1 MKLPLPKPFR
11 FDRVPDAIY
20 VELVNSLFSL
30 IPPIVVFA
38 ITHFII
44 GLAIAAETGDIL
56 ILVLT
61 VAGVLV
67 SIERIAMAR
76 KYRRDIAAMP
86 LSATTARMWER
97 RFAIRSIASAIVV
110 SAMGVRTFMLPDE
123 TSHMLIIGAL
133 FAYAAGTIT
142 RVAYRPRLALLN
154 LVIVAVPS
162 AIACLL
168 DGGAVHAC
176 LSLTMMIFLFGAFET
191 TAHLYRTIVS
201 HLTLKQRFSGLAR
214 LDPLTGLCNR
224 LVLNEWLEPILA
236 EANRKQIGL
245 AVHSLDLNHF
255 KAANDRFGHPAGDAI
270 LKQVA
275 ARLSLLTRSSDL
287 LVRLGGDE
295 FILIQTGVDTREHAI
310 SLATRI
316 VQDIGAPYA
325 INGYEIRIGTS
336 IGIALL
342 SGERLTAEELLA
354 RADQALYQAKRTGT
368 SFVVYTVAPQ
378 LVPSPQDLDKTEPA
392 ESRKLVNLR

>member
-1 MKLPLPKPFR
+1 MKPALLKTFR
-11 FDRVPDAIY
+11 FDRVPDSIY
-20 VELVNSLFSL
+20 IELVDSLFSL
-30 IPPIVVFA
+30 IPPIIIFA

-44 GLAIAAETGDIL
+44 GLAIAAETSDTWIL
-56 ILVLT
+56 ALAI
-61 VAGVLV
+61 AGVLV

-76 KYRRDIAAMP
+76 KYRRDTAAVP
-86 LSATTARMWER
+86 LSVTTARSWER
-97 RFAIRSIASAIVV
+97 RFALRSVTTAVVV
-110 SAMGVRTFMLPDE
+110 SAMGVRAFMLPDE
-123 TSHMLIIGAL
+123 TSHMLITGAL

-154 LVIVAVPS
+154 LGIVAIPP

-168 DGGAVHAC
+168 DGGVVHAC
-176 LSLTMMIFLFGAFET
+176 LSLTMMIFLLGAVET

-201 HLTLKQRFSGLAR
+201 HLTLKQRFAGLAR
-214 LDPLTGLCNR
+214 LDPLTGLSNR

-255 KAANDRFGHPAGDAI
+255 KAANDRFGHPAGDGI
-270 LKQVA
+270 LKEVA

-295 FILIQTGVDTREHAI
+295 FILIQTGVDTREQAI

-316 VQDIGAPYA
+316 AQDIGAPYA
-325 INGYEIRIGTS
+325 ISGYDIRIGTS

-342 SGERLTAEELLA
+342 SREQLTAEELLV

-368 SFVVYTVAPQ
+368 SFAVYTVAPQ
-378 LVPSPQDLDKTEPA
+378 LVPLPQDHDAEPA